1 MKEPFFG
8 CVRRS
13 RTHPKNELPF
23 IFRIDPY
30 RLLKGIAMAQTFS
43 CTGCG
48 AALEY
53 TDGAEHTVRCPYC
66 GNNMPVPEEFWRE
79 VETKKAMS
87 KWGKYLIIFLVITVG
102 VPTCLG
108 LVGTLL
114 GIGGSIFGII
124 VSFLVSIFAH

>member
-1 MKEPFFG
+1 MP
-8 CVRRS
+8 
-13 RTHPKNELPF
+13 
-23 IFRIDPY
+23 
-30 RLLKGIAMAQTFS
+30 QTFN

-53 TDGAEHTVRCPYC
+53 TGGPEHTISCQYC
-66 GNNMPVPEEFWRE
+66 GTSMPVPEEFWRE
-79 VETKKAMS
+79 AEVKQTMN

-102 VPTCLG
+102 IPTCLG

-124 VSFLVSIFAH
+124 IAFFAQIFTFLIKIFVH